1 MSEIK
6 QGDIL
11 RLEMPSIY
19 ILVLSKDFFNQS
31 GFIIACPVTATTFP
45 DALHIP
51 ILTDNYN
58 GTALLE
64 HLKSLDIRS
73 RFYRHIGTLPFE
85 QIQEIA
91 DAVQSI
97 FEKIAGA
104 FS

>member
-11 RLEMPSIY
+11 RLEKPSIY

-31 GFIIACPVTATTFP
+31 GFIIACPLAANTFP

-51 ILTDNYN
+51 VLADNYN

-64 HLKSLDIRS
+64 HLRSLDIRS
-73 RFYRHIGTLPFE
+73 RFYSHIGTLPFE
-85 QIQEIA
+85 QIKEIS
-91 DAVQSI
+91 DAVQSV
-97 FEKIAGA
+97 FEYYPL
-104 FS
+104 SL

>member
-11 RLEMPSIY
+11 QLEKPSIY

-31 GFIIACPVTATTFP
+31 GFIIACPVAANTFP

-51 ILTDNYN
+51 VSTEKYS
-58 GTALLE
+58 GKALLE
-64 HLKSLDIRS
+64 HLRSLDIRS
-73 RFYRHIGTLPFE
+73 RLYRHISSLPFD
-85 QIQEIA
+85 QIQEIS

-97 FEKIAGA
+97 FEYYPL
-104 FS
+104 SL